1 MGHKPDLLQHVAMRI
16 RELRQAYNAGEG
28 ISQEAL
34 ANAIG
39 VTANTVSRWET
50 SVYKPKLEDLDA
62 LSRFFGVSILE
73 FFPREDVPENEQVAA
88 LLRTARDLA
97 PDDIEE
103 LSKYAEFRR
112 ARSLY
117 SGGGRPRPGR
127 RAKAEA

>member
-1 MGHKPDLLQHVAMRI
+1 MGHKSDLLQHVAMRI

-34 ANAIG
+34 ANALG

-50 SVYKPKLEDLDA
+50 GVYKPKLEDLDA

-73 FFPREDVPENEQVAA
+73 FFPREDVPENEKVAA
-88 LLRTARDLA
+88 LLRAAKNLA
-97 PDDIEE
+97 PEDIDE
-103 LSKYAEFRR
+103 LRKYAEFRR

-117 SGGGRPRPGR
+117 SDGSRPRPGR